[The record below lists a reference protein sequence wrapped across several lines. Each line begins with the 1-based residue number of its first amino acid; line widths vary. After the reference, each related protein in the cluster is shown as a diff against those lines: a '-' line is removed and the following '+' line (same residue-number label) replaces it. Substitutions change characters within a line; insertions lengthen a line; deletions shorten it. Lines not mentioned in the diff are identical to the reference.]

1 MSEQMRCVYCG
12 NVMYSRPYSCCGEVN
27 HCEPVEDEPIID
39 ADDQYAAVC
48 ESPSALWQEVGDRW
62 DHCRVKL
69 HGEDMPADKA
79 LVYLAHSIK
88 AGETDMD
95 VLRCIAGDVL
105 AAMAECAKEAA

>member
-1 MSEQMRCVYCG
+1 MSFDICYRCPYCG
-12 NVMYSRPYSCCGEVN
+12 TDHDMPDAACCNERG
-27 HCEPVEDEPIID
+27 HCEPIID
-39 ADDQYAAVC
+39 AEDQYAALC
-48 ESPSALWQEVGDRW
+48 ESPSALWQEVGDQW

>member
-12 NVMYSRPYSCCGEVN
+12 NVMHSRPYSCCGEVN
-27 HCEPVEDEPIID
+27 HCEPVDDEPIID
-39 ADDQYAAVC
+39 PDDQFAAVC
-48 ESPSALWQEVGDRW
+48 ESPSALWQEVGDQW

-69 HGEDMPADKA
+69 HGEDMPGDLA

-95 VLRCIAGDVL
+95 VLRCMAGDVL